1 MRTRLARS
9 LAMVSALAVAAVT
22 FASPATAASFD
33 EPGSSPA
40 QDGGEQRS
48 AQALG
53 AADTGLSPTAIGT
66 LQGRLLVTP
75 TGGGSAIPVA
85 DGGMYFYETSNPTEL
100 VDIART
106 DVDGYWSITGLPVG
120 TYEIAAFSDDAEW
133 PVKEWVANERF
144 RINADI
150 FTFADD
156 ATFTFPT
163 YTLGERTFD
172 VTREFGADRFATAVA
187 LSQSR
192 FTAGSGPKVFIVNG
206 RNFPDA
212 LSAGALAAVE
222 EGVLL
227 LVEQNS
233 VPTIVQ
239 GELSRLSP
247 QSITIVGGTAVVSN
261 SVKSVLENYLPGD
274 PVLRIAGANRYE
286 TSRTVI
292 TAAPG
297 FDGDVDALFI
307 ATGTNFPDA
316 LASVPAA
323 TKVNA
328 GLLLVDGSASRLDTA
343 TRNLVDTLNVPVYV
357 IGGTGVVSSGIFSQ
371 LQGLAP
377 DVLRVAGADRF
388 ATSVE
393 VAFEF
398 FENSDYAY
406 LANGFNFPDALAA
419 GPIAGDQNSP
429 LYLIR
434 RDCVP
439 EVVFED
445 VLDVLAN
452 GIINV
457 GGTAAISEQGASG
470 QVCS

>member
-9 LAMVSALAVAAVT
+9 LAIGSALAVAAVT

-40 QDGGEQRS
+40 RDSGERRS
-48 AQALG
+48 AALDSAG
-53 AADTGLSPTAIGT
+53 TGLSPTAIGT

-106 DVDGYWSITGLPVG
+106 DFDGYWSITGLPAG
-120 TYEIAAFSDDAEW
+120 TYEIAAFSDDAVW
-133 PVKEWVANERF
+133 PVKEWAANQRF
-144 RINADI
+144 RVDADT
-150 FTFADD
+150 FPFADD
-156 ATFTFPT
+156 STFTFPT

-172 VTREFGADRFATAVA
+172 VTREFGADRFGTAVA

-192 FTAGSGPKVFIVNG
+192 FGAGSGPKVFVVNG

-222 EGVLL
+222 GGVLL

-239 GELSRLSP
+239 GELSRLDP

-261 SVKSVLENYLPGD
+261 GVKSVLENYLPGD
-274 PVLRIAGANRYE
+274 PVQRIAGTDRYA

-292 TAAPG
+292 TSAAG
-297 FDGDVDALFI
+297 FDDNVDALFI

-323 TKVNA
+323 TKENA
-328 GLLLVDGSASRLDTA
+328 GLLLVNGSASGLDTA
-343 TRNLVDTLNVPVYV
+343 TRNLVSALDVPVYV

-377 DVLRVAGADRF
+377 EVTRVAGADRF

-419 GPIAGDQNSP
+419 GPIAGAQNSP

-439 EVVFED
+439 EVVFDD

-457 GGTAAISEQGASG
+457 GGTAAISSQGASG

>member
-1 MRTRLARS
+1 M
-9 LAMVSALAVAAVT
+9 
-22 FASPATAASFD
+22 
-33 EPGSSPA
+33 
-40 QDGGEQRS
+40 
-48 AQALG
+48 
-53 AADTGLSPTAIGT
+53 
-66 LQGRLLVTP
+66 
-75 TGGGSAIPVA
+75 
-85 DGGMYFYETSNPTEL
+85 
-100 VDIART
+100 
-106 DVDGYWSITGLPVG
+106 
-120 TYEIAAFSDDAEW
+120 AAFSDDADW
-133 PVKEWVANERF
+133 PVKEWLYSERF
-144 RINADI
+144 RVDADSFI
-150 FTFADD
+150 FADD
-156 ATFTFPT
+156 FADDFSN
-163 YTLGERTFD
+163 YTLGERSFD
-172 VTREFGADRFATAVA
+172 VTRESGADRFATAVA

-192 FTAGSGPKVFIVNG
+192 FGAGSGPKVFVVNG

-222 EGVLL
+222 GGVLL

-239 GELSRLSP
+239 GELSRLNP

-261 SVKSVLENYLPGD
+261 GVKSVLENYLPGD
-274 PVLRIAGANRYE
+274 PVQRIAGADRYA

-292 TAAPG
+292 TSAAG
-297 FDGDVDALFI
+297 FDDDVDALFI

-323 TKVNA
+323 TKESA
-328 GLLLVDGSASRLDTA
+328 GLLLVNGSASRLDTA
-343 TRNLVDTLNVPVYV
+343 TRNLVSALDVPVYV
-357 IGGTGVVSSGIFSQ
+357 IGGTGVVSSGIVSQ

-377 DVLRVAGADRF
+377 EVTRVAGADRF
-388 ATSVE
+388 ETSVE

-419 GPIAGDQNSP
+419 GPIAGAQNSP

-439 EVVFED
+439 DVVFED

-457 GGTAAISEQGASG
+457 GGTAAISSRGASG

>member
-9 LAMVSALAVAAVT
+9 LAMASALAVAVVT

-33 EPGSSPA
+33 EPGSLPVPERG
-40 QDGGEQRS
+40 DQRS
-48 AQALG
+48 SQARDS
-53 AADTGLSPTAIGT
+53 ASTGLSPTAVGT
-66 LQGRLLVTP
+66 LDGRLLVTP

-85 DGGMYFYETSNPTEL
+85 DGGMYFYEISDPFTL
-100 VDIART
+100 VDVART
-106 DVDGYWSITGLPVG
+106 DVDGNWSITGLPAG
-120 TYEIAAFSDDAEW
+120 TYEIAAFSDDADW
-133 PVKEWVANERF
+133 PVKEWVANQRF
-144 RINADI
+144 RIDADT
-150 FTFADD
+150 FTFGDD

-163 YTLGERTFD
+163 YTLGERSFD
-172 VTREFGADRFATAVA
+172 VEREFGADRFATAVA

-192 FTAGSGPKVFIVNG
+192 FGAGSGPKVFIVNG

-227 LVEQNS
+227 LVERNS
-233 VPTIVQ
+233 VPSVVQ

-247 QSITIVGGTAVVSN
+247 QSITIVGGTAVVST
-261 SVKSVLENYLPGD
+261 SVQAALENYLPGD
-274 PVLRIAGANRYE
+274 PVQRIAGADRYA

-292 TAAPG
+292 TSADG
-297 FDGDVDALFI
+297 FDDSVDALFI

-328 GLLLVDGSASRLDTA
+328 GLLLVNGSASGLDAA
-343 TRNLVDTLNVPVYV
+343 TRNLVSALGVPVYV

-377 DVLRVAGADRF
+377 SVTRVAGADRF

-419 GPIAGDQNSP
+419 GPIAGAQNSP

-439 EVVFED
+439 EVVFDD

-457 GGTAAISEQGASG
+457 GGTAAISERGASG
-470 QVCS
+470 QACS

>member
-1 MRTRLARS
+1 MRARHARS
-9 LAMVSALAVAAVT
+9 LAMVSALAFAAVA

-33 EPGSSPA
+33 EPGSPPA
-40 QDGGEQRS
+40 AERSDQRS
-48 AQALG
+48 AAALDSAG
-53 AADTGLSPTAIGT
+53 AELSPTAVGT
-66 LQGRLLVTP
+66 LEGRLFVTP
-75 TGGGSAIPVA
+75 TGGGASIPVA
-85 DGGMYFYETSNPTEL
+85 DGGMYFYETSDPFTL

-106 DVDGYWSITGLPVG
+106 DVDGYWSITGLPAG
-120 TYEIAAFSDDAEW
+120 TYEMAAFSDDADW
-133 PVKEWVANERF
+133 PVKEWLYSERF
-144 RINADI
+144 RVDADSFI
-150 FTFADD
+150 FADD
-156 ATFTFPT
+156 FAEDFSN
-163 YTLGERTFD
+163 YTLGERSFD
-172 VTREFGADRFATAVA
+172 VTRESGADRFATAVA

-192 FTAGSGPKVFIVNG
+192 FGAGSGPKVFVVNG

-222 EGVLL
+222 GGVLL

-239 GELSRLSP
+239 GELSRLNP

-261 SVKSVLENYLPGD
+261 GVKSVLENYLPGD
-274 PVLRIAGANRYE
+274 PVQRIAGADRYA

-292 TAAPG
+292 TSAAG
-297 FDGDVDALFI
+297 FDDDVDALFI

-323 TKVNA
+323 TKESA
-328 GLLLVDGSASRLDTA
+328 GLLLVNGSASRLDTA
-343 TRNLVDTLNVPVYV
+343 TRNLVSALDVPVYV
-357 IGGTGVVSSGIFSQ
+357 IGGTGVVSSGIVSQ

-377 DVLRVAGADRF
+377 EVTRVAGADRF
-388 ATSVE
+388 ETSVE

-419 GPIAGDQNSP
+419 GPIAGAQNSP

-439 EVVFED
+439 DVVFED

-457 GGTAAISEQGASG
+457 GGTAAISSRGASG